1 VNQFNTKGNIRLS
14 SEKGSWTYHYLAL
27 CVCLPEAP
35 FIIVFLTSLDP
46 QSKPYSSHLVN
57 KFNIKENI
65 RLSSEKKR
73 ILNYHY
79 LALCVRVSDDDAVG
93 EEECRVGK
101 VTVCV

>member
-1 VNQFNTKGNIRLS
+1 MSACPQRKTPGIIII
-14 SEKGSWTYHYLAL
+14 WL

-57 KFNIKENI
+57 EFNII
-65 RLSSEKKR
+65 RKCLLVVREKR

-79 LALCVRVSDDDAVG
+79 LAVCVRVSADDAVRQ
-93 EEECRVGK
+93 EECRAGK
-101 VTVCV
+101 VTVYV